1 MKVQELKQLIYQGEK
16 ETHIFIENSFREGE
30 LKTMSTDI
38 DAIMP
43 AVSGYVIY
51 IL

>member
-1 MKVQELKQLIYQGEK
+1 MKDEKQKDK
-16 ETHIFIENSFREGE
+16 ETHIFIENSFRDGV
-30 LKTMSTDI
+30 LKTMSKDI

-43 AVSGYVIY
+43 TVSRDIIY